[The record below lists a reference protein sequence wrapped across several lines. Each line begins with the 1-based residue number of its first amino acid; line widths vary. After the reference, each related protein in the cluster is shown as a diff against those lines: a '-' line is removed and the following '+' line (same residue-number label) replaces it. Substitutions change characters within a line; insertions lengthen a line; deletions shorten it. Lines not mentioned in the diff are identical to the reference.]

1 MNPSPKFIVVT
12 LITLLAL
19 AASSVTAFAGEGTIA
34 TATFGAISKEV
45 SGKVT
50 RYAIDKDGAAIL
62 QLIQSGLVI
71 LLQPGQRVYLVE
83 TSLFSGLVKVRPKG
97 STDEVWIPIEHYK
110 RD

>member
-1 MNPSPKFIVVT
+1 MNPSLKFNVVV
-12 LITLLAL
+12 LITVLTL
-19 AASSVTAFAGEGTIA
+19 AASAATAVAGEGTI
-34 TATFGAISKEV
+34 TTVTFGATSKEV

-62 QLIQSGLVI
+62 QLVQRGLVI

-83 TSLFSGLVKVRPKG
+83 TALFSGLVKVRLKG